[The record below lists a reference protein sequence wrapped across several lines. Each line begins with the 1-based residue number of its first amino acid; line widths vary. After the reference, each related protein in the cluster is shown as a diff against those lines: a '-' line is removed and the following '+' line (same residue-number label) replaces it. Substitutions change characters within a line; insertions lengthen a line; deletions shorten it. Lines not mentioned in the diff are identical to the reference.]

1 MRYLGEQIDQRL
13 RMFDHLEIQLQKA
26 SNFFRSLCRHFLCR
40 DLDSRAKVICYLL
53 LVRPILT
60 YAAPIWWNI
69 SASCMEKFGRFE
81 RSCLR
86 SALNL
91 YRNESGERT
100 ISNAVL
106 YNKAQI
112 PRMSILPQKFH

>member
-1 MRYLGEQIDQRL
+1 M
-13 RMFDHLEIQLQKA
+13 A
-26 SNFFRSLCRHFLCR
+26 T
-40 DLDSRAKVICYLL
+40 VICYLL

-69 SASCMEKFGRFE
+69 SASCMEKFRRFE

-86 SALNL
+86 TAVNL

-112 PRMSILPQKFH
+112 PRIYCFILKEVGDHTYMSTERLVITLLLRLAAALTRL